1 MIPTL
6 RARALVNMPSTVE
19 PTTRWQSSSDP
30 SSEGSLRSEGSLKYP
45 EDTAQTA
52 CDRRSHSVMVGKAV
66 MEGIQLT
73 VDFLLGLLADRPR
86 RTRNA

>member
-1 MIPTL
+1 
-6 RARALVNMPSTVE
+6 
-19 PTTRWQSSSDP
+19 
-30 SSEGSLRSEGSLKYP
+30 
-45 EDTAQTA
+45 
-52 CDRRSHSVMVGKAV
+52 MVGKAV